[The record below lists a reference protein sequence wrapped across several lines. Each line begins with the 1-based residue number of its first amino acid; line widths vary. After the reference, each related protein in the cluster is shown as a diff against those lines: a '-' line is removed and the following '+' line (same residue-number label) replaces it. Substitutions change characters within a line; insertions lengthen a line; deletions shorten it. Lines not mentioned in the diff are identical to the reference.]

1 MQRSRI
7 ISMIS
12 ISEIT
17 HQLKKVFSNPLLE
30 RNKKL
35 NRPLLNDK
43 EILNLMLRV
52 QSSKKTGSYKY
63 DIAHRKLGDVS
74 SIYRGHGMDY
84 EESRHYQAGDDPR
97 YMNWQLTARSG
108 QHFMKVFR
116 EERQPGVFIMVD
128 RRDNM
133 RFGTQQRL
141 KITQAAIAAAT
152 AAFSA
157 QQNNYSVAATI
168 MDDKQE
174 WFKDSHSK
182 QSIFDFI
189 HQAAKP
195 AAAVNNKSE
204 NKKKQPSLHDT
215 LRTLDATVIKGTT
228 IYLISDFHDLDEK
241 SQAVLYSLASSHPVH
256 ALHIID
262 PAEIELP
269 EAGVLSLHTKTLEKT
284 AAINSNEIVEREK
297 YQSSAQNNIN
307 TIKKLFESCAVSY
320 QQILTADNIEKFIH
334 L

>member
-1 MQRSRI
+1 MT
-7 ISMIS
+7 S

-17 HQLKKVFSNPLLE
+17 HQLKKMFSNPLLE
-30 RNKKL
+30 RNRTL
-35 NRPLLNDK
+35 NHPLLDEK
-43 EILNLMLRV
+43 EILDLMLRV
-52 QSSKKTGSYKY
+52 QSAKKTGSYKY

-128 RRDNM
+128 RRNNM

-141 KITQAAIAAAT
+141 KITQAVIAAAT
-152 AAFSA
+152 AAFLA

-168 MDDKQE
+168 IDEKQE
-174 WFKDSHSK
+174 WFKESHSK

-195 AAAVNNKSE
+195 AAAVSNKIE
-204 NKKKQPSLHDT
+204 TAVPSLHDT
-215 LRTLDATVIKGTT
+215 LRTLDASVIKGTT
-228 IYLISDFHDLDEK
+228 IYLISDFHDLDDK
-241 SQAVLYSLASSHPVH
+241 SQAVLYSLASSHPVY

-262 PAEIELP
+262 PAEIKLP
-269 EAGVLSLHTKTLEKT
+269 EAGVLSLHTDTLEKT
-284 AAINSNEIVEREK
+284 AAINSNEIVESEK
-297 YQSSAQNNIN
+297 YQSSAQKNIN
-307 TIKKLFESCAVSY
+307 RIKNLFESCAISY
-320 QQILTADNIEKFIH
+320 QQISTTDNIEKLIH

>member
-1 MQRSRI
+1 MT
-7 ISMIS
+7 S

-17 HQLKKVFSNPLLE
+17 HQLKKVFSNSLLE
-30 RNKKL
+30 RNKTLK
-35 NRPLLNDK
+35 RPLLDEK
-43 EILNLMLRV
+43 EIIDLMLHV
-52 QSSKKTGSYKY
+52 QSAKKIGSYKY

-116 EERQPGVFIMVD
+116 EERQPGAFIMVD

-141 KITQAAIAAAT
+141 KITQAVIASAT

-168 MDDKQE
+168 IDKKQE
-174 WFKDSHSK
+174 WFKESHSK

-189 HQAAKP
+189 HQAAKS
-195 AAAVNNKSE
+195 AAAVSNKIE
-204 NKKKQPSLHDT
+204 TVEPSLHDT
-215 LRTLDATVIKGTT
+215 LRTIDATVIKGTT
-228 IYLISDFHDLDEK
+228 IYLISDFHDLDES

-269 EAGVLSLHTKTLEKT
+269 EAGVLTLHTNTLEKT
-284 AAINSNEIVEREK
+284 AAINTNEIIEREK
-297 YQSSAQNNIN
+297 YQSSAQINVN
-307 TIKKLFESCAVSY
+307 TIKNLFESCAISY
-320 QQILTADNIEKFIH
+320 QQVLTTDNIDKLIH